1 MKKGFWALDGVSN
14 GELEKGLLDLLAAGG
29 RTDARIVAHLAEV
42 DARRL
47 HLLGGRSLFEYCL
60 VRLGLSESEAFYRIC
75 AARAGRRF
83 PVVFELLGRRELHL
97 TTVALIAKRL
107 TPENHLELLAEVRG
121 KSKREVLEVLARRW
135 PREAVASHL
144 RRLPVRS
151 GMVAAGPSGTLEPLA
166 DDSYCLQLHV
176 DAALREKLELAR
188 DLMSHANPSGDLAV
202 VVARALDALLDRLRA
217 RRFGQPKRLMPT
229 RDSGRERGRH
239 CDSRDRKPEVECVP
253 ARAATNARAHENE
266 NENETRRERETEAR
280 RLGEV
285 ATKREHEAATSAGE
299 PSSPPSDEA
308 PRRRRHVAH
317 AVRRQVWERD
327 GVCCS
332 YVSPDGHRC
341 GERAFLELDHRQ
353 AWAKG
358 GVESVENLRVLC
370 RAHNRLRAER
380 EFGVRLPGRTG

>member
-14 GELEKGLLDLLAAGG
+14 GELERGLLDLLAAGG
-29 RTDARIVAHLAEV
+29 RTDARVVAHLAEV

-60 VRLGLSESEAFYRIC
+60 MRLGLSESEAFYRIC

-83 PVVFELLGRRELHL
+83 PVVFELLERRELHL

-107 TPENHLELLAEVRG
+107 TPENHVELLAEVRG

-176 DAALREKLELAR
+176 DAELREKLELAR

-202 VVARALDALLDRLRA
+202 VVVRALDALLDKLRA
-217 RRFGQPKRLMPT
+217 RRFGQPKRSV
-229 RDSGRERGRH
+229 RAQNSERERGRPH
-239 CDSRDRKPEVECVP
+239 DPRRRSEPKPE
-253 ARAATNARAHENE
+253 
-266 NENETRRERETEAR
+266 RE
-280 RLGEV
+280 GS
-285 ATKREHEAATSAGE
+285 SADK
-299 PSSPPSDEA
+299 SP
-308 PRRRRHVAH
+308 RKRRHVAH

-332 YVSPDGHRC
+332 YVAPDGHRC

-358 GVESVENLRVLC
+358 GGESVENLRVLC

-380 EFGVRLPGRTG
+380 EFGVPLPGRTG

>member
-1 MKKGFWALDGVSN
+1 MKKGFWALDGVPN
-14 GELEKGLLDLLAAGG
+14 GELERGLLDLLAAGG
-29 RTDARIVAHLAEV
+29 RTDARVVAHLAEV

-60 VRLGLSESEAFYRIC
+60 ARLGLSESEAFYRIC

-83 PVVFELLGRRELHL
+83 PVVFELLERRELHL

-135 PREAVASHL
+135 PREAVASHV

-188 DLMSHANPSGDLAV
+188 DLMSHTNPSGDLAV
-202 VVARALDALLDRLRA
+202 VVARALDALLDKLRA
-217 RRFGQPKRLMPT
+217 RRFGQPKRSVHT
-229 RDSGRERGRH
+229 QDSERERGTG
-239 CDSRDRKPEVECVP
+239 
-253 ARAATNARAHENE
+253 ARL
-266 NENETRRERETEAR
+266 
-280 RLGEV
+280 LGEDDRRCSDEG
-285 ATKREHEAATSAGE
+285 ATKREHEAAISAGE
-299 PSSPPSDEA
+299 PSSRPSDEA

-332 YVSPDGHRC
+332 YVAPDGHRC
-341 GERAFLELDHRQ
+341 EERAFLELDHRQ

-358 GVESVENLRVLC
+358 GGESVENLRVLC